1 MAIQTGGKG
10 RMMSEINV
18 TPFVDVML
26 VLLIIFMVAAPMMTQ
41 GIDVDLPEVNAP
53 PVDSE
58 QEPVVVSINLDG
70 QVFVNDSDVGI
81 DGLMQQLSSMVTAL
95 KNSGKGD
102 MTVLLRADQ
111 NVNYGLVMKA
121 MGAINAAGI
130 TNIGMV
136 TEPEP
141 PELKK

>member
-53 PVDSE
+53 AVDTE
-58 QEPVVVSINLDG
+58 EEPLIVSITG
-70 QVFVNDSDVGI
+70 AGAVYINDFEVGM
-81 DGLMQQLSSMVTAL
+81 DGLAERLQKIAETRRGIQ
-95 KNSGKGD
+95 
-102 MTVLLRADQ
+102 VLLKADQ
-111 NVNYGLVMKA
+111 NINYGMVVQA
-121 MGAINAAGI
+121 MAAIKAAGV
-130 TNIGMV
+130 TDLGMV
-136 TEPEP
+136 TDPEP
-141 PELKK
+141 PPKKN